1 MRTEIARSKTPLSRR
16 FLLTFLVRLPL
27 VAGLLVASS
36 RLLFARRQPRFDPD
50 VERAIAAVVD
60 HMLPGDGLPGA
71 LALGIDRRIAASTDS
86 ELLRSLAQGA
96 AWLDG
101 RARAAGASRFIALDA
116 AGREAVLQAALS
128 SDAEGADA
136 IVRTLRNRALTLYY
150 TEPAI
155 MSAFAYTAPPQPEG
169 FPDFQDPPR

>member
-50 VERAIAAVVD
+50 VERTIAAVVD
-60 HMLPGDGLPGA
+60 HMLPGDELPGA

-101 RARAAGASRFIALDA
+101 RARAAGASRFTALDV

-150 TEPAI
+150 TKPAI